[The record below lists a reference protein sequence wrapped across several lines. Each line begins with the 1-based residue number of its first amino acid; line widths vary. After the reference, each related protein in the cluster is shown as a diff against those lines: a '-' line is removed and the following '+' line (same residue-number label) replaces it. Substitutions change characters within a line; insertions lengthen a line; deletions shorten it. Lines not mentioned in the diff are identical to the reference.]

1 MKHIRVSAVYILAGF
16 LVVGLAGL
24 GACKKKKKDAGSACD
39 PNNPGDCSDD
49 EACVWNLDEE
59 DYVCTAVCDPLEP
72 DTCASGLV
80 CEQLVD
86 GKTGCFKPVRVVGQ
100 VFDIE
105 TDPHEGIEGAHVAG
119 ANEAGLVVTDVVVTD
134 AAGMYDLDVPVTRDA
149 SGVPQDAKFTLRVS
163 AQDYQPYPYG
173 IRPAI
178 PVYTSQAVEGDEA
191 FVVQNMTTDVGLIPL
206 DATGPAMGYIAGSV
220 DATSPGGTL
229 IVAEEGPPAGLIAP
243 YTFAD
248 REGHFTIFN
257 VPAGSYVLRGY
268 KQYQQLN
275 PENVDVAEGQG
286 VENVVLTTSS
296 APLGRISGQ
305 VNIVNAPGGSATSV
319 VLVPEATFSDTFV
332 RGVVPPGL
340 RDPAPGL
347 PFDVT
352 GAFEI
357 PGVPEGTYVVLAA
370 FENDFLVRDPD
381 PSIAGTQIVHQQMPD
396 PTDGTEVTLDSS
408 FKITEALFMYG
419 PGAEQ
424 PEPVDPLGTI
434 EFMWA
439 DDSSEDFYSIV
450 VHNAFGELVWE
461 DPNVPRVTGDATVVV
476 EYGGPELEAGMY
488 YQWRATSHRNTGPI
502 SMTEDLRGVF
512 FTPAAVR

>member
-1 MKHIRVSAVYILAGF
+1 MNNMGKTATLLLACF
-16 LVVGLAGL
+16 LVMGLAGL
-24 GACKKKKKDAGSACD
+24 TSCKNKKKADSIFCD
-39 PNNPGDCSDD
+39 PNDASDCADD
-49 EACVWNLDEE
+49 EACVYNVDED
-59 DYVCTAVCDPLEP
+59 DYVCTAVCDPLEVEP
-72 DTCASGLV
+72 CGPGLV
-80 CEQLVD
+80 CEQLVN
-86 GKTGCFKPVRVVGQ
+86 GRTACFKPVRLAGQ

-119 ANEAGLVVTDVVVTD
+119 ANEAGLVVTDVVITD
-134 AAGMYDLDVPVTRDA
+134 AGGMYELDVPVTRDA
-149 SGVPQDAKFTLRVS
+149 SGVPQGAIFTLRVS

-178 PVYTSQAVEGDEA
+178 PVDTALAAESDEA
-191 FVVQNMTTDVGLIPL
+191 YVVQNLTTDVGMIPL
-206 DATGPAMGYIAGSV
+206 DATGPATEYIEGSV
-220 DATSPGGTL
+220 DATNPGGTL

-248 REGHFTIFN
+248 REGYFTIFN
-257 VPAGSYVLRGY
+257 VPVGSYVLRGY
-268 KQYQQLN
+268 KQHQQLN
-275 PENVDVAEGQG
+275 PENVDVADGQP

-296 APLGRISGQ
+296 APLGSITGQ
-305 VNIVNAPGGSATSV
+305 VNIVNAPGDSATSV

-347 PFDVT
+347 PYDVT

-357 PGVPEGTYVVLAA
+357 RGVPEGTYVVLAA

-381 PSIAGTQIVHQQMPD
+381 PSIAGTQIVHQEMPD
-396 PTDGTEVTLDSS
+396 PVDGVDVALETS
-408 FKITEALFMYG
+408 FKITEALEMFG
-419 PGAEQ
+419 PGANE

-450 VHNAFGELVWE
+450 VYNAFGELVWE

-476 EYGGPELEAGMY
+476 TYGGPTLDQGMY

-512 FTPAAVR
+512 FTPAGVR